1 MRSGSD
7 SLAKTVFS
15 VAEVENTALYW
26 VIISYTT
33 DCIRSYAHKSLG
45 RSAAAC
51 SRPMFVIAS
60 VNSSHL
66 PHHVPQLCLEFPW
79 RQCCRSCPRVVT
91 FAFGKHLRGCVH
103 VARGRMWKK
112 KPPSVPLPTPQELKR
127 KKCNLK
133 TWSKQSP
140 NTCFK
145 HGHNFPGLVQFRRSP
160 GRRVFFFTCGSTPLI
175 RMVMQ
180 EQNQSLWHF
189 TQSNIVFYILQ
200 HFCFPLRNKLEKSL
214 FANQMHC
221 STITRDGRQLP
232 LVQHSKHCLKDA
244 VFAMLVL

>member
-15 VAEVENTALYW
+15 VAEVENTVLYW

-33 DCIRSYAHKSLG
+33 DCTRSYAHKSLG

-51 SRPMFVIAS
+51 SRPMFVIAF

-66 PHHVPQLCLEFPW
+66 PHRVPQLRLEFPW
-79 RQCCRSCPRVVT
+79 RQCCRSCPRVET
-91 FAFGKHLRGCVH
+91 FAFGKHPRAFTSQEDEFG
-103 VARGRMWKK
+103 KK
-112 KPPSVPLPTPQELKR
+112 MPPSVPLPTPQELKR

-160 GRRVFFFTCGSTPLI
+160 GRLVFFFTCGSTPLI

-200 HFCFPLRNKLEKSL
+200 HFCFPFRNKLEKSL
-214 FANQMHC
+214 FANQMHFN
-221 STITRDGRQLP
+221 TITKDGRQLL
-232 LVQHSKHCLKDA
+232 LVQHCTHHA
-244 VFAMLVL
+244 VFAILVL